1 MISLQR
7 AFRTDAV
14 SLGDLVG
21 IFSGDG
27 DPSSEDVNGV
37 PLGSLFLRTNGQVY
51 RKSAQPNQWE
61 ALTSS
66 SIALEMRQLTAS
78 DGGHVP
84 FLMMPDPNVSGG
96 LISVNT
102 GEYAFFE
109 KRMYRNEYLKAAP
122 GDTGID
128 QFVMPFDGVMF
139 GLMLHANRVNISTR
153 NVCILLNGEDVG
165 CVSLSQQSSPQTQGA
180 LGLSISFNHGD
191 VLQIQDQSP
200 TGEGNAR
207 MVRGIIHVRWRVI

>member
-1 MISLQR
+1 MINLQR

-14 SLGDLVG
+14 SLGDIVG

-37 PLGSLFLRTNGQVY
+37 PLGSLFLRTNGQIY

-61 ALTSS
+61 PLVSS
-66 SIALEMRQLTAS
+66 SIAMEMHQLTAS

-84 FLMMPDPNVSGG
+84 FLMMPDPNVPGG

-128 QFVMPFDGVMF
+128 QFVMPFDGIIF
-139 GLMLHANRVNISTR
+139 GLLLHAQKVNISPR
-153 NVCILLNGEDVG
+153 NVCMLLNDEDVG
-165 CVSLSQQSSPQTQGA
+165 CISLPKKSSLQTQGA
-180 LGLSISFNHGD
+180 FGLNISFNRGD
-191 VLQIQDQSP
+191 ILQMRDQSSP
-200 TGEGNAR
+200 GEGNAR
-207 MVRGIIHVRWRVI
+207 MVRGIIHVRWRAI